1 MPFPVRSYRAAV
13 WFRALSKSTHVDVDV
28 SLRGDP
34 IIGHN
39 EYIDLVRNRQ
49 VLYSITK
56 HAMRRSADEIGATS
70 ISFRLKVFRDATSV
84 VDGIFSAHRV
94 SLHDKNQPRVK
105 QSGSMSG
112 LTGRNGEIM
121 TRTNASSSARGRR
134 AKFTSQP
141 MEKIKELV
149 AEGLSRD
156 EIANR
161 LGVIVGTLQVTCS
174 RLGIWRPSSTDN
186 DNHSD

>member
-56 HAMRRSADEIGATS
+56 HAMRRSADEIGATW
-70 ISFRLKVFRDATSV
+70 ISFRPKVLAMQ
-84 VDGIFSAHRV
+84 HQ
-94 SLHDKNQPRVK
+94 L
-105 QSGSMSG
+105 
-112 LTGRNGEIM
+112 LTEFFPPIELLCT
-121 TRTNASSSARGRR
+121 TRINR
-134 AKFTSQP
+134 A
-141 MEKIKELV
+141 
-149 AEGLSRD
+149 
-156 EIANR
+156 
-161 LGVIVGTLQVTCS
+161 
-174 RLGIWRPSSTDN
+174 
-186 DNHSD
+186 

>member
-13 WFRALSKSTHVDVDV
+13 CFRALSKSTHVDVDV

-70 ISFRLKVFRDATSV
+70 ISFRPKVFSDATSV

-105 QSGSMSG
+105 QPGSMSG
-112 LTGRNGEIM
+112 HTGRDGEIM
-121 TRTNASSSARGRR
+121 TMTNASSSARGRR

>member
-1 MPFPVRSYRAAV
+1 MQTEQLATQPPI
-13 WFRALSKSTHVDVDV
+13 
-28 SLRGDP
+28 RGS
-34 IIGHN
+34 
-39 EYIDLVRNRQ
+39 RQ

-70 ISFRLKVFRDATSV
+70 ISFRPKVFRDATSV

-105 QSGSMSG
+105 QPGSMSG
-112 LTGRNGEIM
+112 HTGRNGEIM
-121 TRTNASSSARGRR
+121 TMTNASSSARGRR
-134 AKFTSQP
+134 VKFTPQP
-141 MEKIKELV
+141 IEKIKELV